1 MRKFFVLPLAAALM
15 LAAPAHA
22 APATEEGAAKIKQQ
36 VEKAL
41 EFPIQL
47 AISAGPGLKLGGPVT
62 VTPKGEYYEVQL
74 PGASF
79 DAGIGFQFN
88 LGTVVANVKENDD
101 GSLLAKISVPTTI
114 TAAYQDGKPVAEMQ
128 IGRQQFI
135 GTWWPELAAF
145 TQLKSEYGDITLKS
159 IDSEEFTGKAGSLT
173 AYINLTKNDDG
184 TWSGPYGYGGKD
196 ISLRFSQNVTMN
208 AAIDSFAADSSYEKM
223 NLAARKAI
231 QDKIGE
237 TLEKTPQN
245 GELTPDQANAMLQSM
260 MTNLSGYLEGMGS
273 KVNMSGVT
281 FNVKADP
288 ATVTPGEPIESLDV
302 TMKSVN
308 STFDVNGM
316 TQEKGDSKL
325 QINLSGINVESD
337 NAEIKSLLPNDVNL
351 EVHLNDLPMKKLA
364 ESLSN
369 SISSVMGMFGG
380 LSGAPDASKQIE
392 IQQQA
397 MMHLV
402 SLATLL
408 PQQLSAAG
416 SRLEIKNTYMKSA
429 DLDSTLAGELKANP
443 TSPIV
448 AEGSITLSL
457 KGIDELILK
466 LQSLAQ
472 KPDASPELARY
483 ASTLSM
489 LQVYGQPAA
498 AQDGK
503 SIRKLTLNFSKEGQ
517 ILLNGQPILGGVV
530 PQ

>member
-1 MRKFFVLPLAAALM
+1 MRKLFVLPLAAALM

-36 VEKAL
+36 VEQAL
-41 EFPIQL
+41 AFPIQL
-47 AISAGPGLKLGGPVT
+47 AINAGPGLKLGGSVT

-74 PGASF
+74 PGASV
-79 DAGIGFQFN
+79 DAGIGFEFK
-88 LGTVVANVKENDD
+88 LGTIIANVKPNDD
-101 GSLLAKISVPTTI
+101 GSLLTKISVPTTI
-114 TAAYQDGKPVAEMQ
+114 TAAYQGGEPVAEMN
-128 IGRQQFI
+128 IGRQEFT
-135 GTWWPELAAF
+135 GTWWPDLAAF

-159 IDSEEFTGKAGSLT
+159 IDGDEFTGKAGSLT
-173 AYINLTKNDDG
+173 TYINLTKNDDG

-196 ISLRFSQNVTMN
+196 VNLRFAQNFTMN
-208 AAIDSFAADSSYEKM
+208 ATIESFAADSSYEKM

-231 QDKIGE
+231 QDKLGE
-237 TLEKTPQN
+237 AIEKTPQD
-245 GELTPDQANAMLQSM
+245 GEPTPDQANAMFQSM
-260 MTNLSGYLEGMGS
+260 LTNLSGYLEGMGN
-273 KVNMSGVT
+273 KVKMSGVT
-281 FNVKADP
+281 FSVKTDP
-288 ATVTPGEPIESLDV
+288 ATVTAGEPIDSLDIAI
-302 TMKSVN
+302 KSVT
-308 STFDVNGM
+308 STFDVTGM
-316 TQEKGDSKL
+316 TKEKGDTKL
-325 QINLSGINVESD
+325 QINVAGLNIESD
-337 NAEIKSLLPNDVNL
+337 NAEIKNLLPNDVNF
-351 EVHLNDLPMKKLA
+351 EIHLNDLPMKKLG

-369 SISSVMGMFGG
+369 SASSVMGMLGG
-380 LSGAPDASKQIE
+380 LTGAPDPSKQIE

-402 SLATLL
+402 SLASIL

-416 SRLEIKNTYMKSA
+416 SKLSIRNTYTKSP
-429 DLDSTLAGELKANP
+429 DLDSALSGEIKANP
-443 TSPIV
+443 TSPII

-483 ASTLSM
+483 ASTLAM

-503 SIRKLTLNFSKEGQ
+503 SIRMLKLDFSKEGQ
-517 ILLNGQPILGGVV
+517 ILLNGQPIMGGVV